1 MSELYPETE
10 KVVWSVGGE
19 TLDLKL
25 PKDIK
30 KTLTEKPT
38 CVAKSGKNDEKMH
51 TFFGC

>member
-10 KVVWSVGGE
+10 KVIWSVGGE

-30 KTLTEKPT
+30 KTLINKP
-38 CVAKSGKNDEKMH
+38 KDDEKLH
-51 TFFGC
+51 TYFGS